1 MNSLRYFINNFKLA
15 LQKKKKFFITKHKLI
30 SVKIL
35 HFLYS
40 KGFIKNYEIKDI
52 YLIDQYD
59 EKKKIKK
66 KIILVNLPTSTI
78 ESKIIDIHSSLV
90 KIKQNITYKELLK
103 NNRKDFIILLST
115 NAGIMS
121 DLEAIK
127 YKKGGIILCI
137 FELI

>member
-15 LQKKKKFFITKHKLI
+15 LQKKKSFFTTKHKLI

-35 HFLYS
+35 QFLYS

-52 YLIDQYD
+52 YLVDQYD

-66 KIILVNLPTSTI
+66 KVILINLPTSAL
-78 ESKIIDIHSSLV
+78 ESKIIDIHPSLV
-90 KIKQNITYKELLK
+90 KTKQNITYRELLK
-103 NNRKDFIILLST
+103 NNRKDFIILIST

-121 DLEAIK
+121 DFDAIK
-127 YKKGGIILCI
+127 YKKGGVILCV
-137 FELI
+137 FELM